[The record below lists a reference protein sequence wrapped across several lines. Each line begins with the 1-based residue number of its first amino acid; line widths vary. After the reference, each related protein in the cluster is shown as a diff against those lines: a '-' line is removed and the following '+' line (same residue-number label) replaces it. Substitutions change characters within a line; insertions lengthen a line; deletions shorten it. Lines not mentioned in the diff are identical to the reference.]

1 MGLLDQYSVSHFVV
15 GHTILSEMRI
25 TARFGARV
33 FLIDTGML
41 SSHYQGGR
49 ASALEIEDD
58 RITAVYL
65 DERILPCGP
74 GNHTVAVA
82 PCTET
87 QPSGRAVDPG
97 CSRSRCSSAARRWP
111 CRSLGRPIKYTLRF
125 PAPHTHYVEV
135 EAVVPTGG
143 QPQVELMMAV
153 WTPGSYLVREYAR
166 NVEGV
171 SAQTPDHQ
179 PLRVDKSR
187 KNRWRVQTGGAPTV
201 LVAYRV
207 YAREMSV
214 RTNWVED
221 GFALLNGAPT
231 FLTLVETTTRPHEVR
246 LVLPPTWSTTM
257 TSLPAVSE
265 GEAHTYLAADFDT
278 LVDSPIVTGNPAV
291 YEFDLDG
298 TPHYLVNVDEGGV
311 WDGPRSAKDVE
322 TIVGEHRRM
331 WGFLPYDR
339 YLFLNMIT
347 EAGGALEHR
356 NSTVLMTSRW
366 RAGTSRGYLGWLNTV
381 SHEYFH
387 AWNAKRLRPV
397 ELGPFDYE
405 SEVYTKSLWIVEG
418 LTEYYSDLA
427 LHRAGLSTQVQYLA
441 SLSGQIGQLQT
452 TPGRLVQPI
461 EQASYDAWI
470 EYYRPDENSPNTA
483 VSYYTKGAVLGFL
496 LDARIRKAT
505 AGAKS
510 LDNVMR
516 LAYQRYAGDRGFT
529 PEQFRATAEEV
540 AGRDLSAWF
549 VTVLETTAE
558 LDYTEA
564 LDWFGLELTGAPTEH
579 GQRVAGT
586 RHPGGRRPVARLA
599 GPSRD
604 TRVRSRL

>member
-1 MGLLDQYSVSHFVV
+1 MHRNLAIEPCRRSWLLAVA
-15 GHTILSEMRI
+15 L
-25 TARFGARV
+25 
-33 FLIDTGML
+33 LL
-41 SSHYQGGR
+41 SS
-49 ASALEIEDD
+49 S
-58 RITAVYL
+58 
-65 DERILPCGP
+65 
-74 GNHTVAVA
+74 TVAL
-82 PCTET
+82 P
-87 QPSGRAVDPG
+87 QSGE
-97 CSRSRCSSAARRWP
+97 
-111 CRSLGRPIKYTLRF
+111 PIKYTLRF

-135 EAVVPTGG
+135 EAAVPTGG
-143 QPQVELMMAV
+143 NPQVELMMAV

-231 FLTLVETTTRPHEVR
+231 FLTLVETGSRPHEVR
-246 LVLPPTWSTTM
+246 LVLPPPWSTTM

-278 LVDSPIVTGNPAV
+278 LVDSPIVAGNPAV

-298 TPHYLVNVDEGGV
+298 TPHYLVNVNEGGV
-311 WDGPRSAKDVE
+311 WDGPRSAEDVE

-366 RAGTSRGYLGWLNTV
+366 RAGTPRRYLGWLNTV

-418 LTEYYSDLA
+418 LTQYYSNLA

-441 SLSGQIGQLQT
+441 SLSNQIGQLQT
-452 TPGRLVQPI
+452 TPGRLVQPV

-470 EYYRPDENSPNTA
+470 EFYRPDENSPNTA
-483 VSYYTKGAVLGFL
+483 VSYYTKGAVIGFL

-510 LDNVMR
+510 LDDVMR

-564 LDWFGLELTGAPTEH
+564 LDWFGLELSGASTEH
-579 GQRVAGT
+579 GQAWLGLVTRADGDRLLVSQVRRETPAYEAGFDVSDEIVAIGDYRVTA
-586 RHPGGRRPVARLA
+586 REWSQRLQQHSPGEMVSILVSRRGRLKRLDATFAAEPVSPWQLA
-599 GPSRD
+599 LLPNATTAQVSHLNSWLD
-604 TRVRSRL
+604 PQ